1 MKFIFSLS
9 LLLFISHITFAQK
22 LTKEEKAVQKEWEK
36 RKKSMTAEEFKALTE
51 KKTKLDESLKQA
63 EAASLESE
71 QALAQKTS
79 ELVALRNKA
88 TELEKSKEAAKE
100 QQSIAQVSPED
111 AKGTFYKV
119 QIFSCDGN
127 PDEET
132 ARKYTLGRF
141 NTLGEAQ
148 RFLKSLQKMQI
159 NNAKVVTYKNGKAT
173 INP

>member
-1 MKFIFSLS
+1 MRFIVFVSLLIFSNY
-9 LLLFISHITFAQK
+9 IAQAQS
-22 LTKEEKAVQKEWEK
+22 LTKEEKALQKEWEK
-36 RKKSMTAEEFKALTE
+36 RKKNMTPEEFKALTE
-51 KKTKLDESLKQA
+51 KRTKTDENLKLAQ
-63 EAASLESE
+63 AASTESE
-71 QALAQKTS
+71 QALAQKTA
-79 ELVALRNKA
+79 ELVNLRNRI
-88 TELEKSKEAAKE
+88 TELEKAKEAAKE
-100 QQSIAQVSPED
+100 QQSIAQVLPED

-173 INP
+173 IN

>member
-1 MKFIFSLS
+1 MKFIFAFS
-9 LLLFISHITFAQK
+9 LLLLISYTGFAQK

-36 RKKSMTAEEFKALTE
+36 RKKSMTPEEFKALTE
-51 KKTKLDESLKQA
+51 KRAKLDETLKQA

-71 QALAQKTS
+71 QALAQKTV
-79 ELVALRNKA
+79 ELVALRNRV
-88 TELEKSKEAAKE
+88 TELEKAKEVAKE
-100 QQSIAQVSPED
+100 QQSIAQVLPED
-111 AKGTFYKV
+111 TKGTFYKV